1 MAGEARVGAERVVG
15 VITANISLA
24 VGALFYMGWCY
35 TNAVYGYFRVNPL
48 DLEIGPTEYVL
59 RSAGTVFSSTLVFG
73 AIIWLVVTT
82 LPQLRLT
89 ELIPGRAVPGF
100 VRRPLRRVAAA
111 LTGDPLPRQRVGL
124 ILLLAAGVLVLL
136 SVTGITDSLYL
147 TLALTAA
154 GALLLTRSAGTGAYA
169 VGLITAAACALW
181 ASGVY
186 AKDKGTTEAHEITRD
201 LRTRTAVVVY
211 TTKPLALSGPGVTAE
226 RLPKGNMYAQR
237 YQGLR
242 LLIGRAGRYYV
253 LPVGWR
259 PGLNAT
265 YLLKESDSMR
275 IEILPGS

>member
-59 RSAGTVFSSTLVFG
+59 RSAGTVFSSALVFG
-73 AIIWLVVTT
+73 AVIWLVVTG

-89 ELIPGRAVPGF
+89 ELVPERAVPGF
-100 VRRPLRRVAAA
+100 VRRPLRRAAA
-111 LTGDPLPRQRVGL
+111 LVGDPLGRQRAGL
-124 ILLLAAGVLVLL
+124 VLLLAAGVLVLL
-136 SVTGITDSLYL
+136 SVARVTDSLYL

-154 GALLLTRSAGTGAYA
+154 GALLLTQSAGTGAYA

-181 ASGVY
+181 AAGVY
-186 AKDKGTTEAHEITRD
+186 AKDKGTAEAHEIARD
-201 LRTRTAVVVY
+201 LQTRTAVVVY

-226 RLPKGNMYAQR
+226 QLPKGNMYAQR

-259 PGLNAT
+259 PDVNAT

-275 IEILPGS
+275 IELLPGS

>member
-1 MAGEARVGAERVVG
+1 MAGEARAGAERVVG

-73 AIIWLVVTT
+73 AIVWLIVTT

-100 VRRPLRRVAAA
+100 VRRPLHRAAA
-111 LTGDPLPRQRVGL
+111 LAGDPLARQRAGL
-124 ILLLAAGVLVLL
+124 MLLLAAGALVIL
-136 SVTGITDSLYL
+136 SVTRITDNLYL

-154 GALLLTRSAGTGAYA
+154 GVLLLTRSAGTGAYA

-181 ASGVY
+181 ATGVY
-186 AKDKGTTEAHEITRD
+186 AKDEGTAEAHEITRG

-259 PGLNAT
+259 PGVNAT
-265 YLLKESDSMR
+265 YLLRESDSMR

>member
-1 MAGEARVGAERVVG
+1 MAGEARAGAERVVG

-73 AIIWLVVTT
+73 AIVWLIVTT

-100 VRRPLRRVAAA
+100 VRGPLHRAAA
-111 LTGDPLPRQRVGL
+111 LAGDPLARQRAGL
-124 ILLLAAGVLVLL
+124 MLLLAAGVLVIL
-136 SVTGITDSLYL
+136 SVTRITDNLYL
-147 TLALTAA
+147 TLALTAT
-154 GALLLTRSAGTGAYA
+154 GVLLLTRSAGTGAYA

-181 ASGVY
+181 ATGVY
-186 AKDKGTTEAHEITRD
+186 AKDEGTAEAHEITRG

-259 PGLNAT
+259 PGVNAT
-265 YLLKESDSMR
+265 YLLRESDSMR